1 MSQTPKGNDI
11 AGNPS
16 GKSLDR
22 VLAAGRS
29 LWLAGVGAVAEVS
42 EGGVEMFDRLV
53 ERGKPLEEKQKK
65 VVAAV
70 TERAGK
76 ISREAGRL
84 VQDTVEL
91 ESRGLLKKMNVMTR
105 EDVKVLNARIST
117 LTTKIDEVVARRFTP
132 GKGPAKSAK
141 TVEIVNPAGQP
152 AAVVIPVTSA
162 ATRAKAT
169 RPAQKKATR

>member
-1 MSQTPKGNDI
+1 MSQPPKGSDI
-11 AGNPS
+11 AEKPS
-16 GKSLDR
+16 ARNLDR

-70 TERAGK
+70 AERAGK

-132 GKGPAKSAK
+132 VKSAK
-141 TVEIVNPAGQP
+141 TVEIVDPSGEA

-162 ATRAKAT
+162 AARAKAT
-169 RPAQKKATR
+169 RPAQTKATR

>member
-1 MSQTPKGNDI
+1 MSQN
-11 AGNPS
+11 S
-16 GKSLDR
+16 GSDSPNGKPLGR
-22 VLAAGRS
+22 VLAAGRN

-42 EGGVEMFDRLV
+42 EGSVEMFDRLV

-65 VVAAV
+65 MVAAV

-84 VQDTVEL
+84 VQDTVEF

-105 EDVKVLNARIST
+105 EDVKVLNARIGT
-117 LTTKIDEVVARRFTP
+117 LTSKVDEVVARRFAP
-132 GKGPAKSAK
+132 VKSAAKSAK
-141 TVEIVNPAGQP
+141 TVEIVDPSGQA

-162 ATRAKAT
+162 TARAKAAQ
-169 RPAQKKATR
+169 PANKKATR